1 MIFRF
6 LPTFANKT
14 GWMYKDRLVRYHSSG
29 CIQSL
34 RFKIWQK
41 ESMLPFSAMRLASWL
56 TRSGL
61 WVCFP
66 TQRLRDKSAFCNPV
80 RPECDSRCSFKSY
93 PCYQIIVY
101 HFRKQVPCWAVW
113 NTAQTHY
120 AVISSPPSLLSTQSE
135 VQHPLTIC
143 IAMKP
148 PLKCS
153 YRSSEDQ
160 SGASSH
166 PSPTLFFFSFLFP
179 LFHAVIQCKCKSCC
193 LNILRVISNNSM
205 AVVAWC

>member
-1 MIFRF
+1 M
-6 LPTFANKT
+6 ANKA
-14 GWMYKDRLVRYHSSG
+14 G
-29 CIQSL
+29 L
-34 RFKIWQK
+34 RF
-41 ESMLPFSAMRLASWL
+41 
-56 TRSGL
+56 
-61 WVCFP
+61 CFL

-93 PCYQIIVY
+93 SCYQIIIY
-101 HFRKQVPCWAVW
+101 NFRKEVPCWAVW
-113 NTAQTHY
+113 NTAQIHY

-160 SGASSH
+160 IPHIPHRHFGSLAFYFRYFMLLSSANARA
-166 PSPTLFFFSFLFP
+166 
-179 LFHAVIQCKCKSCC
+179 AV
-193 LNILRVISNNSM
+193 
-205 AVVAWC
+205 